1 MKNEIIELRAKVVE
15 MKNKMKKIDE
25 VMIDDKEIADEGVIG
40 KMVQLSQKIK
50 SIVKGMIV

>member
-1 MKNEIIELRAKVVE
+1 

-25 VMIDDKEIADEGVIG
+25 VMLDDKEIADEGVIG

>member
-1 MKNEIIELRAKVVE
+1 LKNEIIELRAKVVE

>member
-1 MKNEIIELRAKVVE
+1 

-25 VMIDDKEIADEGVIG
+25 VMADDKEIADEGVIG
-40 KMVQLSQKIK
+40 KMLQLSQRIK

>member
-1 MKNEIIELRAKVVE
+1 MKNEIIELRAKIVE

-40 KMVQLSQKIK
+40 KMVQLSQRIK